1 MAHLLSI
8 IIETTLGEFM
18 SVTTYEI
25 CNKICDRQLVEMGNY
40 VDSSQL
46 WTTQMYRNK
55 IAP

>member
-1 MAHLLSI
+1 MAHFLSI
-8 IIETTLGEFM
+8 IIETTLGEFI

-40 VDSSQL
+40 VESSQL